1 MAVLKGIG
9 IALKGFGKALRGKG
23 KVSPTIKSVPPS
35 KNVTKKGMKY
45 SIAKTKLEESY
56 KRSQQVDKNYKIM
69 KDSKKAFKDAKKDL
83 QRMVDTKRADKIGG
97 RVHRRGVKFESDDL
111 NTKRTKK
118 AKGGMAGKKF
128 PDLSGDGKVTKKDI
142 LMGRGVIKK

>member
-1 MAVLKGIG
+1 MAILKGIG
-9 IALKGFGKALRGKG
+9 AALRGFGKALKGKG
-23 KVSPTIKSVPPS
+23 KVSPTITSVPPT
-35 KNVTKKGMKY
+35 KNVTQRGMKY
-45 SIAKTKLEESY
+45 SIAKTKLDESY
-56 KRSQQVDKNYKIM
+56 KRGQQVEKNYKIM

-83 QRMVDTKRADKIGG
+83 QRMVDTKRADKIAG
-97 RVHRRGVKFESDDL
+97 RVHRRGVKYEAKDL
-111 NTKRTKK
+111 DTKRIKK